1 MRDWARMVQE
11 NSERH
16 GIVLESY
23 AGVKGRVRGKK
34 KQEGKRGRF
43 ASIEPRRKSTTEHED
58 L

>member
-1 MRDWARMVQE
+1 MADWARMVQE
-11 NSERH
+11 TSSRH

-34 KQEGKRGRF
+34 KEEKKGRF
-43 ASIEPRRKSTTEHED
+43 ASIEPKRKSTVEHED